1 MSHDLQLLETIMLQ
15 NGLEL
20 CIYDGS
26 RVIAGDRWLVSL
38 TARME
43 IPVDQDEM
51 KTVLG
56 DRIIFEKKMERHFI
70 SHDEKPKLLSEIKSS
85 LMDAITKYLALP
97 DFPKKYTLKCY
108 REHQQKQGWYKA

>member
-1 MSHDLQLLETIMLQ
+1 MENNLRLLEKITLE
-15 NGLEL
+15 NGLDL

-56 DRIIFEKKMERHFI
+56 DSVFFEKKMERHFI
-70 SHDEKPKLLSEIKSS
+70 AQDEKPLLLAGIRTS
-85 LMDAITKYLALP
+85 LMAALVKYLALP
-97 DFPKKYTLKCY
+97 DFPEKYTRKCY
-108 REHQQKQGWYKA
+108 REYQQKQGWYNP